1 MVGKNLNLE
10 IMVRACSLGQFH
22 LRCNAED
29 KKELAM

>member
-10 IMVRACSLGQFH
+10 IMVRACSLGQFP

>member
-10 IMVRACSLGQFH
+10 IVVRACSLGQFP
-22 LRCNAED
+22 LRCDAQD